1 MSLCTAFLY
10 ISSNQALPKC
20 LGKLEDLT
28 LIAPN
33 RTSDDDGLFSED
45 HFQSLI
51 ILYSH
56 MLAICLW
63 HQVQI
68 NNSKPTSVI
77 YVKTITLLNGMS
89 LFAFNAHRRI
99 KRNEQM
105 GRSEWRTLMEIRH
118 VCAKYRY
125 VLSTSN

>member
-33 RTSDDDGLFSED
+33 RTSGDDGLFPED

-56 MLAICLW
+56 MLAIFYDTKCADNGN
-63 HQVQI
+63 I
-68 NNSKPTSVI
+68 NNSKATSVI
-77 YVKTITLLNGMS
+77 YVKTITL
-89 LFAFNAHRRI
+89 FNACPFSLLTLLDALRGVS
-99 KRNEQM
+99 KWDGVNEE
-105 GRSEWRTLMEIRH
+105 S
-118 VCAKYRY
+118 
-125 VLSTSN
+125 